1 PASPVPSPRPATAPA
16 YTASALPSLLRTSRN
31 LNAKRLRLLRKLIH
45 HSVPIGQ
52 HLGVPLDDRSMDR
65 VSELRVL
72 LHEVQG
78 NPHLQ
83 VPPLKLHHRPPPAIS
98 VTAGNRNTCPTRS
111 RPGSTPGLASRIAAT
126 ICPVFA
132 SGQHVSAMRQSVS
145 PGMTTHSAGHD
156 HDTGS
161 DTGALM

>member
-1 PASPVPSPRPATAPA
+1 PA
-16 YTASALPSLLRTSRN
+16 YTASALPSSLPTSRN

-83 VPPLKLHHRPPPAIS
+83 VPPLKLHHRPSPVIS
-98 VTAGNRNTCPTRS
+98 ASTGNLTKCPTRS
-111 RPGSTPGLASRIAAT
+111 RQIGRASCRER
-126 ICPVFA
+126 V
-132 SGQHVSAMRQSVS
+132 
-145 PGMTTHSAGHD
+145 
-156 HDTGS
+156 
-161 DTGALM
+161 

>member
-1 PASPVPSPRPATAPA
+1 PA
-16 YTASALPSLLRTSRN
+16 YTASALPSSLPTSRN

-52 HLGVPLDDRSMDR
+52 HLGVTLDDRSMDR

-83 VPPLKLHHRPPPAIS
+83 VPPLKLHHRPPPTIS
-98 VTAGNRNTCPTRS
+98 VATGNCKTCPTRS
-111 RPGSTPGLASRIAAT
+111 HPGSTPGLSRRISAT
-126 ICPVFA
+126 IWPVCA
-132 SGQHVSAMRQSVS
+132 PGQHVSAMRHSVS